1 MTAMKK
7 NSRSAIFKTQKGT
20 ALMVAMLIL
29 VGITLLSLA
38 GINTSILELRMARN
52 AESAGSAFQTAVAAT
67 EQVLSNT
74 SNLPAT
80 GPLDPKTA
88 IALPATAPFI
98 CNDGDC
104 ADGAQEEILAWA
116 TRKQDCAPPPR
127 ARLASSLTSFSAF
140 VYEAEAQVDKNFT
153 GNGRSGLRQGYILLG
168 PKC

>member
-1 MTAMKK
+1 MIAM
-7 NSRSAIFKTQKGT
+7 NMFPRNANYRTQKGT

-29 VGITLLSLA
+29 IGITLLSLA

-52 AESAGSAFQTAVAAT
+52 AESAGSAFQTAIAAT
-67 EQVLSNT
+67 EQVLSDT
-74 SNLPAT
+74 ANLPAT
-80 GPLDPKTA
+80 GALNTKTA

-104 ADGAQEEILAWA
+104 ADGAEEEILAWA
-116 TRKQDCAPPPR
+116 TRIQDCAPPPR